1 MKTLTATDASLLAML
16 ADKPS
21 LPKEQRKRMLAR
33 LSPAARP
40 IAEAMNGGGVDGAA
54 VRRSSAVR
62 VASGLREWS
71 ASNKDAAIMRV
82 QRRIKA
88 RT

>member
-21 LPKEQRKRMLAR
+21 LPKEQKRRMLAR

-40 IAEAMNGGGVDGAA
+40 IAEAMNGASTDVST
-54 VRRSSAVR
+54 VRRSSAAR
-62 VASGLREWS
+62 VATGVRKWS
-71 ASNKDAAIMRV
+71 ASNKDAGSARV
-82 QRRIKA
+82 QRRLK
-88 RT
+88 